1 MRVGEISPNT
11 VEGSFSDDL
20 VISKLWL
27 IQHLKEIKNDFS
39 TIYILGSWFGNLG
52 LLMTVKH
59 IKFDKII
66 NVEVDKNVL
75 KIGKDLADKMG
86 ISDKIERMLKD
97 ANTLDYRQIDNN
109 SLVINTSCNNMKN
122 TGWFDNIPDNTLVVL
137 QGRNNDPGAVN
148 KHNTLDE
155 FVKEYPVS
163 EILYKGSIELE
174 DPEVRYDRFMIIGY
188 K

>member
-11 VEGSFSDDL
+11 VKGSFSDDL
-20 VISKLWL
+20 IISKLWL
-27 IQHLKEIKNDFS
+27 IHHLRDIKNDFS

-52 LLMTVKH
+52 LLMTAKH

-75 KIGKDLADKMG
+75 NIGRELSDKLG
-86 ISDKIERMLKD
+86 ISNKIERMLKD
-97 ANTLDYRQIDNN
+97 ANSLDYRQLDNN
-109 SLVINTSCNNMKN
+109 SVVINTSCNNIEN
-122 TGWFDNIPDNTLVVL
+122 EGWFDNIPKGTLVVL

-148 KHNTLDE
+148 QHETLE
-155 FVKEYPVS
+155 QFMQEYPLS
-163 EILYKGSIELE
+163 EILYKGKVELE
-174 DPEVRYDRFMIIGY
+174 DPEVRYDRFMLIGH